1 MQHRHALVTSLGLAL
16 VLCAV
21 GSGAAQPP
29 STTVAPTT
37 IRIATLAPRGSAPYR
52 VLTAWG
58 NSLREQTGGQ
68 LLLHV
73 ESGSDE
79 SAFVT
84 RLQHREIEAAGVTSV
99 GLSTLCRPVLVL
111 QAPGVVEDATQM
123 DRARAAL
130 DATLRAELS
139 TSGYTLLGW
148 GEAGRGRI
156 FSTHP
161 VVTPADVAAGHP
173 WQLAADPIFGEFLTQ
188 IHAHAVPLPLAG
200 VLPALTGGSVDVVL
214 GSATII
220 NALQWHTRLTH
231 VIAGSRSVLM
241 GATVMH
247 RSAYEALPAAQR
259 TVLDATSAQAHARLL
274 RDMRTSDD
282 RAYATLVSHGLI
294 ETDASAAT
302 TAWTQAARDTRNALV
317 GRLYTQALL
326 NQAWTAAGHTGSP

>member
-148 GEAGRGRI
+148 GE
-156 FSTHP
+156 
-161 VVTPADVAAGHP
+161 
-173 WQLAADPIFGEFLTQ
+173 ADPIFGEFLTQ